1 MSTTSQDREH
11 NRANTV
17 DVPTDPA
24 ARGTHA
30 PPTRGTEPELAP
42 RAGKWMAVTRI
53 ALGLTFLWAFFDKM
67 FGLGYSTPSARSWI
81 SGGSPTKGFLS
92 HVEVGPLSD
101 FFQGLAGN
109 TVVDWVFMLGLLGIG
124 LAFTFGIAMWISAIS
139 GAVMLMMMWAAEW
152 PLAQMTSSGQPSGS
166 TNPIIDYHL
175 IYALT
180 MITLALLGAGR
191 VWGLARQWRATS
203 LGRVLP

>member
-1 MSTTSQDREH
+1 MSTTSQHHDH
-11 NRANTV
+11 NRGDAV
-17 DVPTDPA
+17 DVPTDTA
-24 ARGTHA
+24 ARGTNA
-30 PPTRGTEPELAP
+30 PPTRGADPEIAP

-53 ALGLTFLWAFFDKM
+53 ALGLTFLWAFFDKV
-67 FGLGYSTPSARSWI
+67 FGLGYSTPSNRSWI

-101 FFQGLAGN
+101 FFQGLAGK
-109 TVVDWVFMLGLLGIG
+109 TIVDWLFMLALLGIG
-124 LAFTFGIAMWISAIS
+124 LAFTFGIAMWVSAIS
-139 GAVMLMMMWAAEW
+139 GAALLMMMWAAEW
-152 PLAQMTSSGQPSGS
+152 PLARMTSAGQPSGS

-191 VWGLARQWRATS
+191 VWGLAKQWRATS